1 MTAQLA
7 TIKLGRIAGVNAVTA
22 EKNALATSVLILSGQ
37 INTAQSALEAD
48 DTVVAAQA
56 VNDAFDAH
64 AAEVTAY
71 ASASVKLTAITDAAT
86 AVSDGDLDTALAL
99 VISSSDDVDTAV
111 AAGIAYG
118 LEAAVIGNKV
128 TRAGTRRSTSGG
140 EKFYLLIDDI
150 SDKYDGR
157 AAAEQTGGSDTTG
170 ALRAMHDAYAAYY
183 GHMEAIV
190 NVMLD
195 NGVDPLNGV
204 VPAFASTINLG
215 ARAHGM
221 GGCKMQSSQNTLNFT
236 GVVDVKVPSIKSKF
250 SGAFE
255 ELGPD
260 GGDYSV
266 MNADIT
272 GLKAFVS
279 GSAPVLGLIE
289 ADGTIDDTSTTG
301 AYQRAE
307 KGVTDALAAKNIAD
321 GAVTNAQTAQTAADA
336 AQSTADA
343 NKTAFEATLS

>member
-22 EKNALATSVLILSGQ
+22 EKNALSTSVSALADQ
-37 INTAQSALEAD
+37 IITAQSALEIE

-56 VNDAFDAH
+56 VNNAFDAH
-64 AAEVTAY
+64 AAEVTAFNL
-71 ASASVKLTAITDAAT
+71 SNTKLTAITGAAT
-86 AVSDGDLDTALAL
+86 DVSDGDLDAALAL

-118 LEAAVIGNKV
+118 LEAQV
-128 TRAGTRRSTSGG
+128 
-140 EKFYLLIDDI
+140 I
-150 SDKYDGR
+150 SDKLLRASLKLSDGGGVKFDTIIQNINSTYGGR
-157 AAAEQTGGSDTTG
+157 AAAEQTGGSDTTD

-183 GHMEAIV
+183 DHMEAIV

-250 SGAFE
+250 SGAFQ

-279 GSAPVLGLIE
+279 GSAPVLGLIG
-289 ADGTIDDTSTTG
+289 ADGTIDSTSTTG

-321 GAVTNAQTAQTAADA
+321 GAVTKAQTAQTAADA